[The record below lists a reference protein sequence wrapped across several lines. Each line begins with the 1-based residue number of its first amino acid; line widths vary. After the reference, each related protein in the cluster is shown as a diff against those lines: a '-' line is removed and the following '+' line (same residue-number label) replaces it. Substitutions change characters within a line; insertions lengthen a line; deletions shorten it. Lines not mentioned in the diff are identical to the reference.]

1 MYKEI
6 VAIFL
11 GILFSGSFIYVIKRV
26 LMKKYVKIFLVCA
39 SVFAL
44 SCSSPS
50 EDVEELPKD
59 EPGIAEELDAV
70 MKRYSAV
77 GLAVAVVDNDVIVYE
92 NTMGYKDLDAKEPWE
107 KGDVLRIAS
116 ISKSFVATSIL
127 QLVEQG
133 KLSLDAD
140 VSDIM
145 GFVIRNPKYPDTPI
159 TVRMLLSHT
168 SSMSDANGY
177 FTLDNLNRETSRT
190 WERAWNSYTPGSRY
204 QYCNLGYNTLGAIV
218 EKVSGE
224 RFDKYVSEH
233 ILKPLGVYAHHNVH
247 ELDPAKLVN
256 IYTYD
261 ASVSSYRKSDAYPS
275 IEESLADYRMGYSTP
290 VFSPTG
296 GLKISVGGLARV
308 MMMHMNMGTL
318 DGVRILTPE
327 SCELMQSEIVPTN
340 YEGERYGMAMLRT
353 NDLLQGHRLVGHD
366 GLALGAH
373 TAMFWDKEAKY
384 GFVIMTNGCNAKT
397 DKVFANILCESVEC
411 LYEHFVNE

>member
-1 MYKEI
+1 
-6 VAIFL
+6 
-11 GILFSGSFIYVIKRV
+11 
-26 LMKKYVKIFLVCA
+26 MKNFVKTLLVCA
-39 SVFAL
+39 AVFAV
-44 SCSSPS
+44 SCSSS
-50 EDVEELPKD
+50 EQETPEIPLQPEPDV
-59 EPGIAEELDAV
+59 AQELDAI

-77 GLAVAVVDNDVIVYE
+77 GLVVAVVEDGKVSYE
-92 NTMGYKDLDAKEPWE
+92 NTLGYKDLDAKKPWE

-116 ISKSFVATSIL
+116 ISKSFVATSVM
-127 QLVEQG
+127 QLVERG
-133 KLSLDAD
+133 KLDLDAD

-159 TVRMLLSHT
+159 TVRMLLSHL

-190 WERAWNSYTPGSRY
+190 WEKAWNSYEPGSRY

-224 RFDKYVSEH
+224 RFDKYVYNH
-233 ILKPLGVYAHHNVH
+233 ILKPLGIYANHNVH
-247 ELDPAKLVN
+247 ELDSAKFVN

-261 ASVSSYRKSDAYPS
+261 ATTSSYLKSDAYPS
-275 IEESLADYRMGYSTP
+275 IESTLADYRMGYSTP

-296 GLKISVGGLARV
+296 GMKISVGGLAKV

-318 DGVRILTPE
+318 DGVRILSPE
-327 SCELMQSEIVPTN
+327 SCELMQSEITATN
-340 YEGERYGMAMLRT
+340 YEGERYGMALLRT
-353 NDLLQGHRLVGHD
+353 NDLLGGHRLVGHD

-373 TAMFWDKEAKY
+373 TAMFWDKEEKF

-397 DKVFANILCESVEC
+397 DKVFANILCESAQC
-411 LYEHFVNE
+411 LYRHIICD

>member
-1 MYKEI
+1 
-6 VAIFL
+6 
-11 GILFSGSFIYVIKRV
+11 
-26 LMKKYVKIFLVCA
+26 MKNFVKTLLVCVA
-39 SVFAL
+39 VFAL
-44 SCSSPS
+44 SCSSS
-50 EDVEELPKD
+50 EQQTPEIPLQPEPDV
-59 EPGIAEELDAV
+59 AQELDAI

-77 GLAVAVVDNDVIVYE
+77 GLAVAVVDEGKIVYE
-92 NTMGYKDLDAKEPWE
+92 NTLGFKDLEAKTPWE
-107 KGDVLRIAS
+107 KTDVLRIAS

-133 KLSLDAD
+133 KLDLDAD
-140 VSDIM
+140 VSDLI
-145 GFVIRNPKYPDTPI
+145 GFVVRNPKYPETPV

-190 WERAWNSYTPGSRY
+190 WEKAWNSYKPESKY

-247 ELDPAKLVN
+247 ELDPAKFVG
-256 IYTYD
+256 IYTFN
-261 ASVSSYRKSDAYPS
+261 ASNSSYKKSDAYSS
-275 IEESLADYRMGYSTP
+275 IEDALADYRMGYSTP

-296 GLKISVGGLARV
+296 GLKISVGGLAKV

-318 DGVRILTPE
+318 DGVKILAQE
-327 SCELMQSEIVPTN
+327 SCEMMQSEITPTN
-340 YEGERYGMAMLRT
+340 YEGERYGMALLRT
-353 NDLLQGHRLVGHD
+353 DDLLGGHRLVGHD

-373 TAMFWDKEAKY
+373 TAMFWHPEQKF
-384 GFVIMTNGCNAKT
+384 GLVIMTNGCNAKT
-397 DKVFANILCESVEC
+397 DKVFANILCESAEC
-411 LYEHFVNE
+411 LYRNFIGN